1 MRAVRASRHNP
12 TEPSMQTNLITSDL
26 PVDRAADVQTD
37 FKQSE
42 SALIELTQFQ
52 LKHVSGG
59 TALAPNGTW

>member
-1 MRAVRASRHNP
+1 
-12 TEPSMQTNLITSDL
+12 MQTYLITSDL
-26 PVDRAADVQTD
+26 PVDRAAEVQTD
-37 FKQSE
+37 FKPNE